1 MTPVELTPPPGRTGA
16 GTWHALGPFL
26 RPQWPALAGA
36 GGSTVVL
43 ALTELA
49 KPWPL
54 AIVIDHIVRGRE
66 GSFALHSQDL
76 RLLALVVGLILAIAL
91 AEALAQYLA
100 DRWLLSAGERIT
112 HTLRVAV
119 YTHLHRL
126 SLGFH
131 QRRQKGDLVARVTA
145 DVNAVGDLFAQSL
158 GTIAQDIL
166 LLLGMAAVTV
176 TIDPVL
182 ALVSFVAAPALGILS
197 FSYRRRVRHQSRI
210 QRAQEGEIASLANE
224 ALSAMA
230 VVKAH
235 GSEHFERER
244 VHARSAERMRVG
256 LSVSRLQARFDGIIG
271 VVNAAA
277 MALVIVVGVQR
288 IAAGALSAGEL
299 IVFAQYV
306 RRLNSPL
313 REMAREG
320 TKLART
326 MARADR
332 VAEILS
338 ADELLDE
345 RPGAHHG
352 PAATGDIELE
362 HVTFGYDPKRPVL
375 DDVSLRVPAGSCV
388 AVVGESG
395 AGKSTI
401 GALVARFY
409 DPIAGRLLIDG
420 RDARDCSLAWLRAQV
435 GMVLQDTVLFS
446 GTVAENI
453 AYGTG
458 AGMTEI
464 MAAARVAAADEFIR
478 ALPDGYDTELSPQGA
493 GLSGGQRQRI
503 GIARTLVRDPR
514 ILVLDE
520 PTTGLDADSEAEVV
534 AGLRALMRSRT
545 TLLITHSM
553 ELARTADEVVVLEHG
568 RIVAQGP
575 PEVVLSRGG
584 VLEEVVGSQ
593 RTDAALVAPEGEAAA

>member
-1 MTPVELTPPPGRTGA
+1 
-16 GTWHALGPFL
+16 
-26 RPQWPALAGA
+26 
-36 GGSTVVL
+36 
-43 ALTELA
+43 
-49 KPWPL
+49 
-54 AIVIDHIVRGRE
+54 
-66 GSFALHSQDL
+66 
-76 RLLALVVGLILAIAL
+76 
-91 AEALAQYLA
+91 
-100 DRWLLSAGERIT
+100 
-112 HTLRVAV
+112 
-119 YTHLHRL
+119 
-126 SLGFH
+126 
-131 QRRQKGDLVARVTA
+131 
-145 DVNAVGDLFAQSL
+145 
-158 GTIAQDIL
+158 
-166 LLLGMAAVTV
+166 
-176 TIDPVL
+176 VL

-197 FSYRRRVRHQSRI
+197 FSYRRRVRQQSRI
-210 QRAQEGEIASLANE
+210 QRAHEGEIASLANE

-235 GSEHFERER
+235 GSERFEGER
-244 VHARSAERMRVG
+244 VHARSAERMRIG

-271 VVNAAA
+271 VVNALA

-288 IAAGALSAGEL
+288 IAGGALSAGEL

-338 ADELLDE
+338 ADELLEE
-345 RPGAHHG
+345 RPGAHRG
-352 PAATGDIELE
+352 APAVGELE
-362 HVTFGYDPKRPVL
+362 LDHVSFAYGPERPVL
-375 DDVSLRVPAGSCV
+375 DDVSLRIPAGSCV
-388 AVVGESG
+388 ALIGESG

-401 GALVARFY
+401 GALIARFY
-409 DPIAGRLLIDG
+409 DPTAGRLLIDG
-420 RDARDCSLAWLRAQV
+420 RDARDCTLPWLRAQV

-458 AGMTEI
+458 AGATEVV
-464 MAAARVAAADEFIR
+464 AAARVAAADEFIR

-520 PTTGLDADSEAEVV
+520 PTTGLDPDSEAEVV
-534 AGLRALMRSRT
+534 AGLRALMRGRT
-545 TLLITHSM
+545 TILMTHSLD
-553 ELARTADEVVVLEHG
+553 LARGADEVVVLDRG

-575 PEVVLSRGG
+575 PTVVLARDGVDGATRSRR
-584 VLEEVVGSQ
+584 V
-593 RTDAALVAPEGEAAA
+593 DAALVVAEGGAAA

>member
-1 MTPVELTPPPGRTGA
+1 
-16 GTWHALGPFL
+16 
-26 RPQWPALAGA
+26 
-36 GGSTVVL
+36 
-43 ALTELA
+43 
-49 KPWPL
+49 
-54 AIVIDHIVRGRE
+54 
-66 GSFALHSQDL
+66 
-76 RLLALVVGLILAIAL
+76 
-91 AEALAQYLA
+91 
-100 DRWLLSAGERIT
+100 
-112 HTLRVAV
+112 
-119 YTHLHRL
+119 
-126 SLGFH
+126 
-131 QRRQKGDLVARVTA
+131 
-145 DVNAVGDLFAQSL
+145 
-158 GTIAQDIL
+158 
-166 LLLGMAAVTV
+166 
-176 TIDPVL
+176 
-182 ALVSFVAAPALGILS
+182 
-197 FSYRRRVRHQSRI
+197 
-210 QRAQEGEIASLANE
+210 
-224 ALSAMA
+224 
-230 VVKAH
+230 
-235 GSEHFERER
+235 
-244 VHARSAERMRVG
+244 
-256 LSVSRLQARFDGIIG
+256 
-271 VVNAAA
+271 
-277 MALVIVVGVQR
+277 
-288 IAAGALSAGEL
+288 
-299 IVFAQYV
+299 
-306 RRLNSPL
+306 
-313 REMAREG
+313 
-320 TKLART
+320 

-338 ADELLDE
+338 ADELLEE

-352 PAATGDIELE
+352 PSATGDIEFE
-362 HVTFGYDPKRPVL
+362 HVTFAYSSERPVL

-409 DPIAGRLLIDG
+409 DPIAGRVLIDG
-420 RDARDCSLAWLRAQV
+420 RDARDCALPWLRGQV

-458 AGMTEI
+458 AGLAEI

-553 ELARTADEVVVLEHG
+553 ELARGADEVVVIEHG

-575 PEVVLSRGG
+575 PEVVLARGG
-584 VLEEVVGSQ
+584 VVEEVVGPQ
-593 RTDAALVAPEGEAAA
+593 RTDAALVAPDGEAAA